1 MKMIKNFSEALI
13 LLHSFA
19 EVQKWEVMNIHLMR
33 SASGRQLY
41 YGLIR
46 NLVNQDGEQHVGSM
60 KEMYCDDG
68 ILLTERGVRLAMR
81 ALEAEGEVFIERT
94 DADRRSRKILLSKK
108 LQEKMISHAEVVRK
122 ELINKDLLF

>member
-1 MKMIKNFSEALI
+1 MIKNLSEALI

-19 EVQKWEVMNIHLMR
+19 EIQKWEVMNIHLMR

-46 NLVNQDGEQHVGSM
+46 NLVNQDGEQLVGSM

-81 ALEAEGEVFIERT
+81 ALEADGEVFVERT
-94 DADRRSRKILLSKK
+94 DADRRSRRILLSQK
-108 LQEKMISHAEVVRK
+108 LQEKMISHAEVLRK
-122 ELINKDLLF
+122 ELSNKDLLF